1 MEKPMAGVVVAAVA
15 VFSATQVPRGKCLA
29 LRYVGVVDGSNLA
42 GRKMPETPKIRMHSG
57 DGGQRTSVPAGNE
70 ELVDVSDTGPKLHIL
85 VAVAVAEDLL
95 AAKADA
101 LMSKCHGLGLPVGLF
116 LSVAVGIQDGP
127 IRCQE
132 KFVVTENRAAAEVD
146 VEAVAAEA
154 AAQDQGRRDQGCS
167 SNLQVVR
174 NSHAISPAWGFELIA
189 PW

>member
-1 MEKPMAGVVVAAVA
+1 MEKPMAAVVVAAVA
-15 VFSATQVPRGKCLA
+15 VFSAAQVPRGKCLA
-29 LRYVGVVDGSNLA
+29 LRYVGVVDGSSLA
-42 GRKMPETPKIRMHSG
+42 GRKMTETPKIRMHSG

-70 ELVDVSDTGPKLHIL
+70 ELVGASDTGPKLHIL
-85 VAVAVAEDLL
+85 VAVAVEEDLL

-101 LMSKCHGLGLPVGLF
+101 LMSKCHGSGLAVGLF
-116 LSVAVGIQDGP
+116 LSVAVEKQGGP

-132 KFVVTENRAAAEVD
+132 KFVVVQNRAAAEV
-146 VEAVAAEA
+146 VAAEA

-174 NSHAISPAWGFELIA
+174 NSHAISPAWSFEQIA